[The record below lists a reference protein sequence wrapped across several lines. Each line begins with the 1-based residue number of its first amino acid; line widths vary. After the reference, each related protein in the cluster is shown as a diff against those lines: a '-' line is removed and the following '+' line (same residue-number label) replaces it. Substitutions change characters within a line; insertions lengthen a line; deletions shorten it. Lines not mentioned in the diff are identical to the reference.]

1 MASFQ
6 VTSSELKTKANEL
19 RSLNGTFKQQVGVL
33 ESKEAALATKWEGTA
48 QQAFRK
54 AFQHDKPQMDKFYD
68 LIEKYCKTLEDI
80 AQNYEQTER
89 QNTEIA
95 NNRSY

>member
-19 RSLNGTFKQQVGVL
+19 RSLNGTFKQQVGIL

-54 AFQHDKPQMDKFYD
+54 AFQHDKPQMDNFYD
-68 LIEKYCKTLEDI
+68 LIEKYCQTLEQI
-80 AQNYEQTER
+80 AQKYEQTEM

-95 NNRSY
+95 NNRTY